1 MKSLHERMIENLI
14 WIRENMIAKG
24 QDVSK
29 ITEDIDRLRA
39 EIAAE
44 RVVV

>member
-1 MKSLHERMIENLI
+1 MKTLHQRMLENLI
-14 WIRENMIAKG
+14 WIRENLLAKG
-24 QDVSK
+24 KDVSK